1 MMVSLASGQT
11 DTAGAKDYP
20 GLSRMRGYYI
30 SSFDE
35 SPFDSYAFTITEG
48 GQEKKQTI
56 EGQRY
61 TYRYDLKNNA
71 PAASALQII
80 RNYQNAARA
89 AGGKVSYE
97 GGEGG
102 DRSTTVHFAKGG
114 SEVWLDVYAMSNVDK
129 VILLT
134 VVEKQAM
141 QQDVTLDAAMAQG
154 LDNVGSVAVYGIYFD
169 TGKSEIKPES
179 EPALT
184 EIAKLLTQNAA
195 LKVLIVGHTDMVAG
209 LASNMKLSQARAQAV
224 VSELTTKH
232 GIAAARMTP
241 MGVGPCAPVTSNK
254 TEDGRAKNRRV
265 ELVEI
270 ATQ

>member
-1 MMVSLASGQT
+1 
-11 DTAGAKDYP
+11 
-20 GLSRMRGYYI
+20 
-30 SSFDE
+30 
-35 SPFDSYAFTITEG
+35 
-48 GQEKKQTI
+48 
-56 EGQRY
+56 
-61 TYRYDLKNNA
+61 
-71 PAASALQII
+71 
-80 RNYQNAARA
+80 
-89 AGGKVSYE
+89 
-97 GGEGG
+97 
-102 DRSTTVHFAKGG
+102 
-114 SEVWLDVYAMSNVDK
+114 MSNVDK

>member
-1 MMVSLASGQT
+1 
-11 DTAGAKDYP
+11 
-20 GLSRMRGYYI
+20 
-30 SSFDE
+30 
-35 SPFDSYAFTITEG
+35 
-48 GQEKKQTI
+48 
-56 EGQRY
+56 
-61 TYRYDLKNNA
+61 
-71 PAASALQII
+71 
-80 RNYQNAARA
+80 
-89 AGGKVSYE
+89 
-97 GGEGG
+97 
-102 DRSTTVHFAKGG
+102 
-114 SEVWLDVYAMSNVDK
+114 MSNVDK

-241 MGVGPCAPVTSNK
+241 MGVGPCAPVASNK